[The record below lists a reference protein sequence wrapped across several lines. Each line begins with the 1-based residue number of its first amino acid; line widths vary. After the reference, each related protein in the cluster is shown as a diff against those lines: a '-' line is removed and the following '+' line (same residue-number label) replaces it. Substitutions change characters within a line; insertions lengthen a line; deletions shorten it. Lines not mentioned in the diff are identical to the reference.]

1 MLKYIKFILVLG
13 MLFTGLTVEAQNNSS
28 KFTDADIEALINKM
42 SIEEKAGQMT
52 QVTIDMILKEKSSTE
67 IDEKK
72 LRYAIKDMQVGSILN
87 VKWHSYDL
95 ATWDK
100 VLTAVQDVATKET
113 ILGYLIAPPRLT
125 AP

>member
-87 VKWHSYDL
+87 VKWHM
-95 ATWDK
+95 AN
-100 VLTAVQDVATKET
+100 
-113 ILGYLIAPPRLT
+113 GNG
-125 AP
+125 